1 MTDSFQGGSFEPER
15 SEDYV
20 APLINSYKE
29 INEGMNNYW
38 SQELSNYKYAA
49 QDAGKDMAQLASMS
63 KTLGGIF
70 EQREEQKREEDIA
83 KGYEWY
89 YENGFS
95 DDEVAAY
102 REAKAGIVEDGV
114 AIDEAAANSRANGGD
129 IWTGEEFRKMSPA
142 MKQGAV
148 TAYARS
154 RLAEYNPKGDPRLK
168 GATTYQEYKAAEA
181 LYNREFFRKFKGINP
196 VLLQEEGIYEKQR
209 DLQQDAYNG
218 WTTGR
223 ETEIDTQRKQIAQS
237 NFVKCVNSKGG
248 GSCFLDY
255 VNERGPFVQNGPAR
269 REAIEISKNLADQGL
284 ITDNMIREMQ
294 AKNDKNKFTSFADGK
309 EYYYGDYFAADIAE
323 IEEKKA
329 EFENQKYRRDKTG
342 QEITHRNQTDELLAE
357 LTPEDGFTFEEGF
370 TKEQIERFRNLK
382 INQLSS
388 GSYDTRIDSV
398 LKDMNLQTNSL
409 RAQKQEAM
417 DLAEKGLLT
426 TSRLNQ
432 FGILV
437 ASDGNLIN
445 IAKTTD
451 GGNGQ
456 GKDHIK
462 LLGTKISATISVNA
476 TFGQLQVATWAK
488 TEYLKKVEAYSKA
501 GVPDPRGLA
510 YQDVLNTLDKAE
522 KDNEQGIP
530 NPYFNNNSWGLTSTV
545 YGEDFEKL
553 KTASLESF
561 NDRRDLIKTVPNAV
575 STAPLYTPQYLETFN
590 DTFGSSSGT
599 IPQSATSIA
608 EMHNAMYPNDQ
619 IDAFEVIQRQR
630 ERVNLERLTEPAF
643 LKEYRDLDSAEIK
656 KYELYKTPNTNTRLN
671 ATSGKDNTQLIPY
684 EQGENFKLFAENNG
698 TTFPEFAAAMEI
710 LPKLDIDLNFGGDPF
725 AQLDDYEFLEYN
737 KALYKYSGGLNK
749 EALAN
754 TIRKD
759 FN

>member
-38 SQELSNYKYAA
+38 SQELSNYKNAA

-102 REAKAGIVEDGV
+102 REAKAGVIEDGI
-114 AIDEAAANSRANGGD
+114 AIDEAAAKWRADGGD

-142 MKQGAV
+142 MKTGAV

-168 GATTYQEYKAAEA
+168 GATTYEEYKAAEQV
-181 LYNREFFRKFKGINP
+181 YNREFFRKFKGINP

-209 DLQQDAYNG
+209 DTQQDAYNA

-223 ETEIDTQRKQIAQS
+223 EEEIDTQRKQISTS
-237 NFVKCVNSKGG
+237 NFVKCVHSKGG
-248 GSCFLDY
+248 GSCFIQY
-255 VNERGPFVQNGPAR
+255 VNERGPFIQNGPAR
-269 REAIEISKNLADQGL
+269 REAIEVAKNLADQGL
-284 ITDNMIREMQ
+284 ITDNMIKEMK

-323 IEEKKA
+323 IEQKKA
-329 EFENQKYRRDKTG
+329 DFENEKYRREKTG
-342 QEITHRNQTDELLAE
+342 LEIGHRNQTDELLKD
-357 LTPEDGFTFEEGF
+357 LTPEGGFTYEEGF
-370 TKEQIERFRNLK
+370 SDADIKKFKNLRA
-382 INQLSS
+382 NQLSS
-388 GSYDTRIDSV
+388 GNYDGRLDTIISEMSQD
-398 LKDMNLQTNSL
+398 KNAL
-409 RAQKQEAM
+409 RAQKQEAL

-426 TSRLNQ
+426 TSKLNSM
-432 FGILV
+432 GILV
-437 ASDGNLIN
+437 ASDGNLQN
-445 IAKTTD
+445 IAKQTD
-451 GGNGQ
+451 TGNGQ
-456 GKDHIK
+456 AKSNVG
-462 LLGTKISATISVNA
+462 LLETFINAELSVKG
-476 TFGQLQVATWAK
+476 TFGEKQVARWAK
-488 TEYLKKVEAYSKA
+488 AEYAKKVEAYMGK
-501 GVPDPRGLA
+501 VDDPHGLA
-510 YQDVLNTLDKAE
+510 YQDVLNQLNSAVAANDKGQDHPLREAPGKWRIETNFGEEFE
-522 KDNEQGIP
+522 KVKS
-530 NPYFNNNSWGLTSTV
+530 NSLV
-545 YGEDFEKL
+545 DFEDVR
-553 KTASLESF
+553 EQI
-561 NDRRDLIKTVPNAV
+561 RTVPNAV

-590 DTFGSSSGT
+590 DTFGSSAGT
-599 IPQSATSIA
+599 IPQKAHTIA

-619 IDAFEVIQRQR
+619 VDAFEVIQRQR
-630 ERVNLERLTEPAF
+630 ELVNLERLTEPAF
-643 LKEYRDLDSAEIK
+643 LKDYRDLDPAEIK
-656 KYELYKTPNTNTRLN
+656 KYELYKTPNTSARVN
-671 ATSGKDNTQLIPY
+671 ATSGKENINLIPL
-684 EQGENFKLFAENNG
+684 ERGEEFKLFAESNG
-698 TTFPEFAAAMEI
+698 TTFAEYAAAMEI
-710 LPKLDIDLNFGGDPF
+710 LPKLDLDFGVENPF
-725 AQLDDYEFLEYN
+725 SQLDDYELLEYN
-737 KALYKYSGGLNK
+737 KAIFKYSGGTNK

>member
-49 QDAGKDMAQLASMS
+49 QDAGQDMKLLANMS
-63 KTLGGIF
+63 GTLGDF
-70 EQREEQKREEDIA
+70 FKQREDEKREEDIA

-95 DDEVAAY
+95 DDEVSAY

-114 AIDEAAANSRANGGD
+114 AIDEAAAKWRANGGD

-154 RLAEYNPKGDPRLK
+154 RLAEYNPKGDPKLK
-168 GATTYQEYKAAEA
+168 GATTYEEYKAAEA
-181 LYNREFFRKFKGINP
+181 VYNREFFRKFKGINP

-209 DLQQDAYNG
+209 DTQQDAYNA

-223 ETEIDTQRKQIAQS
+223 EEEIETQRKQIAQS

-248 GSCFLDY
+248 GSCFISY

-284 ITDNMIREMQ
+284 ITDNMIKQMK

-323 IEEKKA
+323 IEQKKA
-329 EFENQKYRRDKTG
+329 DFENESYRREKTG
-342 QEITHRNQTDELLAE
+342 LEIGHRNQTDELLKE
-357 LTPEDGFTFEEGF
+357 LTPEGGFTYEEGF
-370 TKEQIERFRNLK
+370 SDADIKKFKNLRA
-382 INQLSS
+382 NQLSS
-388 GSYDTRIDSV
+388 GNYDGRLDTIISEMSQD
-398 LKDMNLQTNSL
+398 KNAL
-409 RAQKQEAM
+409 RAQKQEAL

-426 TSRLNQ
+426 TSKLNSM
-432 FGILV
+432 GILV
-437 ASDGNLIN
+437 ASDGNLQN
-445 IAKTTD
+445 IAKQTD
-451 GGNGQ
+451 TGNGQ
-456 GKDHIK
+456 AKDNVTLLETFISSELSVGK
-462 LLGTKISATISVNA
+462 G
-476 TFGQLQVATWAK
+476 TFGQKQVARWAK
-488 TEYLKKVEAYSKA
+488 AEYAKKVEAYMGK
-501 GVPDPRGLA
+501 VDDPHGLA
-510 YQDVLNTLDKAE
+510 YQDVLNQLNSAVAANDKGKDHPLREAPGKWRLETNFGEEFE
-522 KDNEQGIP
+522 KVKS
-530 NPYFNNNSWGLTSTV
+530 NSLV
-545 YGEDFEKL
+545 DFEDVREQIRTVPNALNTTPMFKP
-553 KTASLESF
+553 TYLESF
-561 NDRRDLIKTVPNAV
+561 N
-575 STAPLYTPQYLETFN
+575 E
-590 DTFGSSSGT
+590 TFGSSAGT
-599 IPQSATSIA
+599 IPAKAHTIA

-619 IDAFEVIQRQR
+619 VDAFEVIQRQR
-630 ERVNLERLTEPAF
+630 ELVNLERLTEPAF
-643 LKEYRDLDSAEIK
+643 LKDYRDLDPAEIK
-656 KYELYKTPNTNTRLN
+656 KYEKYKTPNTNVRVN
-671 ATSGKDNTQLIPY
+671 ATSGKENINLIPF
-684 EQGENFKLFAENNG
+684 EQGEMFKEFAESNG
-698 TTFPEFAAAMEI
+698 TSFAEFAAAMEI
-710 LPKLDIDLNFGGDPF
+710 MPKLDLDFGVENPF
-725 AQLDDYEFLEYN
+725 AKLNELEFLEYN
-737 KALYKYSGGLNK
+737 KALFKYSGGTNK

-759 FN
+759 FK

>member
-38 SQELSNYKYAA
+38 SQELSNYKNAA
-49 QDAGKDMAQLASMS
+49 QDAGKDTMLLASMS

-95 DDEVAAY
+95 DDELSAY
-102 REAKAGIVEDGV
+102 REAKGGVIEDGI
-114 AIDEAAANSRANGGD
+114 AIDEAAAKWRASGGD

-142 MKQGAV
+142 MKTGAV

-168 GATTYQEYKAAEA
+168 GATTYEEYKAAEQV
-181 LYNREFFRKFKGINP
+181 YNREFFRKFKGINP

-223 ETEIDTQRKQIAQS
+223 EEEIETQRKQIAQS

-248 GSCFLDY
+248 GSCFISY

-284 ITDNMIREMQ
+284 ITDNMIKEMK

-323 IEEKKA
+323 IEQKKA
-329 EFENQKYRRDKTG
+329 DFENEKYRREKTG
-342 QEITHRNQTDELLAE
+342 LEIGHRNQTDELLTD
-357 LTPEDGFTFEEGF
+357 LTPEGGFTYEEGF
-370 TKEQIERFRNLK
+370 SDEDIKKFKNLRA
-382 INQLSS
+382 NQLSS
-388 GSYDTRIDSV
+388 GNYDGRLDTIISEMSQD
-398 LKDMNLQTNSL
+398 KNAL
-409 RAQKQEAM
+409 RAQKQEAL

-426 TSRLNQ
+426 TSKLNSM
-432 FGILV
+432 GILV
-437 ASDGNLIN
+437 ASDGNLQN
-445 IAKTTD
+445 IAKQTD
-451 GGNGQ
+451 TGNGQ
-456 GKDHIK
+456 AKSNTTLLETFISSELSVGK
-462 LLGTKISATISVNA
+462 G
-476 TFGQLQVATWAK
+476 TFGQKQVARWAK
-488 TEYLKKVEAYSKA
+488 AEYAKKVEAYMGK
-501 GVPDPRGLA
+501 VDDPHGLA
-510 YQDVLNTLDKAE
+510 YQDVLNQLNAAVVANDKGDDHPLREAPGKWRIE
-522 KDNEQGIP
+522 TN
-530 NPYFNNNSWGLTSTV
+530 F
-545 YGEDFEKL
+545 GEDFDKV
-553 KTASLESF
+553 KTNSLEDF
-561 NDRRDLIKTVPNAV
+561 QEYREVIKTVPNAV
-575 STAPLYTPQYLETFN
+575 SKTPMFNPTYLESFN
-590 DTFGSSSGT
+590 DTFGSSAGS
-599 IPQSATSIA
+599 IPQKAHTIA

-619 IDAFEVIQRQR
+619 IDAFEVMQRQR
-630 ERVNLERLTEPAF
+630 ELVNLERLTEPAF
-643 LKEYRDLDSAEIK
+643 LKDYRDLDPAEIK
-656 KYELYKTPNTNTRLN
+656 KYEQYKTPNTNLRLN
-671 ATSGKDNTQLIPY
+671 ATSGKENINLVPF
-684 EQGENFKLFAENNG
+684 EKGEDFKLFAENNG
-698 TTFPEFAAAMEI
+698 TTFSEFAAAMEI

-737 KALYKYSGGLNK
+737 KALYKYSGGTNK